1 MEKVRLSICGTEYV
15 LSSEDSEEYMTD
27 IAGRVE
33 RQMKDLMANPR
44 ISLSMAAVLAA
55 LNSQDTA
62 EKALRAA
69 DNLRMQMKEYL
80 DDNARARA
88 DADRLRTENAML
100 RQKLAYYGK
109 E

>member
-55 LNSQDTA
+55 LNAQDTA

-69 DNLRMQMKEYL
+69 DNLRVQMKEYL
-80 DDNARARA
+80 DDNARARTE
-88 DADRLRTENAML
+88 ADRLRAENALL